1 MQIFKTITY
10 KTLIVFLLIVAL
22 ICFLGGYFVKK
33 TSLESKKFTVVI
45 DAGHGGID
53 AGALGVTTSVR
64 ESDLN
69 LLIAKNLKE
78 LFEKSGFIAIMTRE
92 GDNGLYGTTDP
103 GFKKRD
109 LKEREKIINN
119 SLADL
124 CVSIHLNVYSS
135 QSRRGAQ
142 VFFNKDYLEDK
153 KLATLVQG
161 RINGLN
167 LSPRLYDA
175 LHGDYYLLNTSKIP
189 TIIVECGFLSSPE
202 DEKLLLTDK
211 YRHDISNAIFMG
223 CVDYLSV

>member
-1 MQIFKTITY
+1 MQIFKIITY
-10 KTLIVFLLIVAL
+10 KTLRALLLIVAL
-22 ICFLGGYFVKK
+22 IVFLGGYFVKK
-33 TSLESKKFTVVI
+33 ASLESKKFTVVI

-53 AGALGVTTSVR
+53 AGALGVVTGVR

-69 LLIAKNLKE
+69 LLIAKNLKT

-92 GDNGLYGTTDP
+92 DDNGLYGTTDP

-109 LKEREKIINN
+109 LSAREKIINN

-124 CVSIHLNVYSS
+124 CVSIHLNVYSAK
-135 QSRRGAQ
+135 SRRGAQ
-142 VFFNKDYLEDK
+142 VFFNKEYLEDK
-153 KLATLVQG
+153 KLAKFVQG

-189 TIIVECGFLSSPE
+189 TIIVECGFLSSPD
-202 DEKLLLTDK
+202 DEKLLLTEK
-211 YRHDISNAIFMG
+211 YRFDISNAIFMG

>member
-10 KTLIVFLLIVAL
+10 KTLIVLLLIIVV
-22 ICFLGGYFVKK
+22 ITFLGGYFVKK
-33 TSLESKKFTVVI
+33 ASFESKKFTVVI

-53 AGALGVTTSVR
+53 AGALGVTTGVR

-69 LLIAKNLKE
+69 LLIAKNLKA
-78 LFEKSGFIAIMTRE
+78 LFEQSGFIVIMTRE
-92 GDNGLYGTTDP
+92 DDNGLYGTTDP

-109 LKEREKIINN
+109 LSAREKIINN

-124 CVSIHLNVYSS
+124 CVSIHLNVYSAR
-135 QSRRGAQ
+135 SRRGAQ
-142 VFFNKDYLEDK
+142 VFFNREHLEDK
-153 KLATLVQG
+153 KLAKLVQG

-189 TIIVECGFLSSPE
+189 TIIVECGFLSSPD
-202 DEKLLLTDK
+202 DEKLLLTEK
-211 YRHDISNAIFMG
+211 YRFDISSAIFMG

>member
-142 VFFNKDYLEDK
+142 VFFNKDYLEGK
-153 KLATLVQG
+153 KLAKLVQG